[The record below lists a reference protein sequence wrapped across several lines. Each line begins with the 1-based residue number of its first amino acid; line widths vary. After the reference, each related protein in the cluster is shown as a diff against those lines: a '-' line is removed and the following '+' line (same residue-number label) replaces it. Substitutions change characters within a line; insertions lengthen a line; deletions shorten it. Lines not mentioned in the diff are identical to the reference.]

1 MNANGTPR
9 AFNVN
14 HFGHFYDFIIVFA
27 EWLDTLALINEV
39 YSGTNS
45 RVHHSELKYTSSH
58 EVV

>member
-9 AFNVN
+9 TINIH

-27 EWLDTLALINEV
+27 EWLDTLALINEF